1 MKHRGII
8 LGGVAAFALALSAG
22 GPHDASAQDDVREIR
37 WGTSSVGSSGHRALV
52 NMSAMLNREL
62 DNYNITVLPMPG
74 AMMTV
79 RNYAMKRVDGYYGAN
94 IAFHELATNSGRF
107 EGFRD
112 KVQRQPVQS
121 FWAFSM
127 EMGLAIHADNRDEIT
142 EWRDLSG
149 RDVFTGPRP
158 WDTRAHLKRAM
169 AAAGVDHG
177 YVELDLGVV
186 GSELERGTI
195 DAFSVYTAGEADVSP
210 WIAEAEL
217 STDIAVLNP
226 SAEEREMMR
235 EKGLEVVSVSPDVFE
250 TDVHVD
256 EVVLSPFFYGLH
268 LGTQFSKDEIYKILT
283 TIEANTDELKAA
295 DPAFS
300 QIDADMAE
308 MQRRGVRA
316 SVDDVK
322 VHPGLA
328 KYMRERGVWN
338 DDWNDRIA
346 ETE

>member
-1 MKHRGII
+1 MRQSGII
-8 LGGVAAFALALSAG
+8 LGGVAAFALAVGSVAPG
-22 GPHDASAQDDVREIR
+22 SASAQTDVQEIR

-52 NMSAMLNREL
+52 NLSATLNREL
-62 DNYNITVLPMPG
+62 DAYNITVLPMPG

-79 RNYAMKRVDGYYGAN
+79 RNYAMKKVDGYYGAD

-107 EGFRD
+107 KGFRD
-112 KVQRQPVQS
+112 KVEREPVQS
-121 FWAFSM
+121 FWAYTL
-127 EMGLAIHADNRDEIT
+127 EMGLAIHADARDDIT
-142 EWRDLSG
+142 EWRDLADS
-149 RDVFTGPRP
+149 DVFTGPRP
-158 WDTRAHLKRAM
+158 WDTRAHLKRVMSALDV
-169 AAAGVDHG
+169 GHD

-186 GSELERGTI
+186 GSELERGNI
-195 DAFSVYTAGEADVSP
+195 DAFSVYTAGESDVSP

-226 SAEEREMMR
+226 SKEERKMLR
-235 EKGLEVVSVSPDVFE
+235 EKGLDLVSVSPDVFE

-256 EVVLSPFFYGLH
+256 EVIVSPFYYGLH
-268 LGTQFSKDEIYKILT
+268 LGTTFSKDEVYKILT
-283 TIEANTDELKAA
+283 TIEANTQELKAA

-300 QIDADMAE
+300 QIHENMPE

-338 DDWNDRIA
+338 EAWNDRIA
-346 ETE
+346 ETM